1 MDQGFS
7 SRPQHGPRLLAMMRI
22 RENHLASTAF
32 NASREEGHQR
42 KAKAMVAPSSEDDG
56 ALMRESDEEKKVVH
70 WKDPH
75 VGAVEKLR
83 GISALVARA

>member
-1 MDQGFS
+1 MT
-7 SRPQHGPRLLAMMRI
+7 RI

-32 NASREEGHQR
+32 NASGEEGHQR

-75 VGAVEKLR
+75 VGAVENREASVRL
-83 GISALVARA
+83 SLVHEAGPHVVLTTRKPREAT